1 MTDVSIPRIEISTY
15 SFGSFKYL
23 GPRLYDIIPL
33 HLKMYLTIW
42 LMELEVKMWAM
53 QSMPT

>member
-1 MTDVSIPRIEISTY
+1 MTDVSISRIEISTY

-23 GPRLYDIIPL
+23 GPRFYDIIPL

-42 LMELEVKMWAM
+42 LIEVEVKMWAM